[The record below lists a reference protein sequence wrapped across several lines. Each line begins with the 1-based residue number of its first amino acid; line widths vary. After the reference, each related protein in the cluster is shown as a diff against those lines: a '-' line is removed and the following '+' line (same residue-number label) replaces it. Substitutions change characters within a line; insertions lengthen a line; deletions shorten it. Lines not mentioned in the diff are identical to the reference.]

1 MLAELVTVAK
11 STGPPSHNHCM
22 DIAEESLLTLPET
35 IRRAVF
41 LRTFNGGPITRAAV

>member
-11 STGPPSHNHCM
+11 STGPPSHNHYM
-22 DIAEESLLTLPET
+22 DIAKESLLTLPET

-41 LRTFNGGPITRAAV
+41 LGTFDGGSVTRAAV